1 MVVSTAQN
9 YSLTANQDRSSIH
22 LRKPRM
28 AAMRVILTPVDAMK
42 SEEDRPSSSPS
53 EYEEWVAVSSMVK
66 RSDAADKMDEL
77 AALGAKDILCLDISN
92 SRSGG

>member
-1 MVVSTAQN
+1 
-9 YSLTANQDRSSIH
+9 
-22 LRKPRM
+22 
-28 AAMRVILTPVDAMK
+28 MK
-42 SEEDRPSSSPS
+42 AEEDRPSSSSS
-53 EYEEWVAVSSMVK
+53 ENEEWVAVSSMVK